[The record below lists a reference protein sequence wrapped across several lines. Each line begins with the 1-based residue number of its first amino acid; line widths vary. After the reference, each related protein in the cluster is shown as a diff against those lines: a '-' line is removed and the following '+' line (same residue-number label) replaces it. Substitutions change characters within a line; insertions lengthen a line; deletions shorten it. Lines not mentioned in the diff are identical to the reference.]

1 MAITFI
7 TGVARSG
14 KSYFSTYQIYNM
26 YKNELKKVNVF
37 TQWYRYYINPL
48 PPKTYYDTTYTN
60 INQFNFD
67 FHPRIKKLDFHKLV
81 EDLEILHQLQ
91 VFDGLTDEDLIVH
104 AKKYGLYNCLIVVDE
119 AAHYFTKPTDKV
131 LIWWLTYHGHLFQD
145 IHIISQHIDQ
155 IPSDYLKNGE
165 FFYKVYPPSKAIF
178 KNKFSIGLYSCIK
191 FYKNCKVQDLTIP
204 FVPAVGNLY
213 VSGKQAPRKPILK
226 KFIPIFIGLILFLW
240 FAISNFFSTNDEAI
254 ASNHKDDVKIIK
266 STDINN
272 DNINDRS
279 SLDKKKI
286 NKDLSKYKFVEF
298 DCIHDYCF
306 SKQYKKVPISF
317 ILFLFENNDLIYVNK
332 KKVNYQ
338 FVKYSALL
346 DEPSTSLLDRSFLIV
361 NNKKNDNSQNL
372 QKSPSLF

>member
-37 TQWYRYYINPL
+37 TQWYRYYIKPL
-48 PPKTYYDTTYTN
+48 PPKTYYETTYTN

-81 EDLEILHQLQ
+81 EYLEILHQLQ
-91 VFDGLTDEDLIVH
+91 VIDGLTDDELIIE
-104 AKKYGLYNCLIVVDE
+104 AKKYGLYNCLIIVDE

-131 LIWWLTYHGHLFQD
+131 LIWWLTYHGHLYQD

-204 FVPAVGNLY
+204 FLPAVGNLY
-213 VSGKQAPRKPILK
+213 ISGKKAPRKPILK

-240 FAISNFFSTNDEAI
+240 FAISNFFSTNKEAI
-254 ASNHKDDVKIIK
+254 EANRIDDVNVSN
-266 STDINN
+266 STNKYKNISKKEIVTDKKVINN
-272 DNINDRS
+272 
-279 SLDKKKI
+279 
-286 NKDLSKYKFVEF
+286 DLSKYKFVEF

-306 SKQYKKVPISF
+306 SKKYKKVPISF

-361 NNKKNDNSQNL
+361 NNKKNDNL
-372 QKSPSLF
+372 QDKQKPMSFF